1 MIEILKMIETI
12 KRVDVLKHEQS
23 HPHLLHPKHI
33 SFPWSYICIF
43 TCLYLRSHTI
53 ANLLDPNS
61 SPLTPSAASF

>member
-33 SFPWSYICIF
+33 SFP
-43 TCLYLRSHTI
+43 
-53 ANLLDPNS
+53 
-61 SPLTPSAASF
+61 